1 MALTD
6 FQIKNLKYAGKPMK
20 IADGGGLY
28 LYLSASGKKL
38 WRMSYYF
45 ERKEKVLSFGEYPVV
60 TLQKAREKRL
70 EAKQLLADGIDPAAK
85 RKIAKEEQISEVK
98 DMFRNIALE
107 WFEARTTDF
116 TEKHRGTVMYRM
128 EKYIFPV
135 IGEEHIARM
144 EALDILK
151 VIQPIEKKGQN
162 ETARRLLQI
171 IGQIYRF
178 AVITG
183 RAKRNPVTDLSGAI
197 RPRNVTHRA
206 AITEPKKVAQLLRN
220 IDAYE
225 GYFPIVC
232 ALKLAPLVFVRP
244 TELRAAEWTEF
255 DFETNEW
262 RIPATRMKM
271 KQMHIVPLSRQAVA
285 ILKELQEFSGN
296 GKLLFPS
303 IRTATRPLADAT
315 VLNAI
320 RRMGYTKDEMCTHGF
335 RSLASTLLNE
345 LGYNRDWI
353 ERQLAHGERNDVR
366 AAYNYAEYLP
376 QRTKMMQEWA
386 DFLDKLKAEK

>member
-6 FQIKNLKYAGKPMK
+6 IQIKNLKYPGKPTK
-20 IADGGGLY
+20 VTDGGGLF

-38 WRMSYYF
+38 WRMTYYF
-45 ERKEKVLSFGEYPVV
+45 ERRERVLSFGEYPVV
-60 TLQKAREKRL
+60 TLQKAREKRM
-70 EAKQLLADGIDPAAK
+70 EVKQLLAEGIDPAALK
-85 RKIAKEEQISEVK
+85 KAAKEEQISEVK
-98 DMFRNIALE
+98 DMFQSVALE

-116 TEKHRGTVMYRM
+116 SEKHRGTVMYRL
-128 EKYIFPV
+128 EKYIFPI
-135 IGEEHIARM
+135 IGKEHIDRM
-144 EALDILK
+144 EAQDVLK
-151 VIQPIEKKGQN
+151 VVLPIEKKGQN

-171 IGQIYRF
+171 IGQIYRY

-183 RAKRNPVTDLSGAI
+183 RARRNPVTDLHGAI

-206 AITEPKKVAQLLRN
+206 AITEPKRVGQLLRN
-220 IDAYE
+220 IDDYE

-244 TELRAAEWTEF
+244 TELRAAEWSEL

-271 KQMHIVPLSRQAVA
+271 KQMHIVPLSRQAVK
-285 ILKELQEFSGN
+285 ILKELYEFSGN

-303 IRTATRPLADAT
+303 IRTVTRPLADAT

-320 RRMGYTKDEMCTHGF
+320 RRMGYSKDEMCTHGF

-386 DFLDKLKAEK
+386 DYLDGLKAKV